1 MAHRKVF
8 IVLRDSAGI
17 FSDKS
22 CIQRAAA
29 ISFYAFFSLI
39 PMMFLVTY
47 ALGFILGSRGDML
60 DEVIKTARI
69 SLPYLDGSVIEE
81 LKGVVAH
88 GRTFGW
94 VSIVALV
101 FSAELVLNAVAD
113 ALSAIFEIGGRY
125 GFVRKRITN
134 VFVILLAVFAVFAS
148 IIVTAAMG
156 VVESATFS
164 LPGLDMAGY
173 VLEILA
179 LKYVFPFVLVVV
191 AVTVVFKIFS
201 GPELY
206 LRYAFF
212 GSLIFSFIWELAKWG
227 FTLYLYYF
235 PTYNRL
241 YGSLGTIMIL
251 LLWMF
256 FTAAIFLFSAAVARA
271 AFIDR
276 NY

>member
-8 IVLRDSAGI
+8 IVLRDGVGI
-17 FSDKS
+17 FSEKS

-47 ALGFILGSRGDML
+47 ALGFILGSRGEML
-60 DEVIKTARI
+60 EEVIRTARI
-69 SLPYLDGSVIEE
+69 SLPYLDGSVLAE
-81 LKGVVAH
+81 LKGVVEH

-94 VSIVALV
+94 VSFVALV

-113 ALSAIFEIGGRY
+113 ALSAIFEIEGRY
-125 GFVRKRITN
+125 GFFRKRITN
-134 VFVILLAVFAVFAS
+134 VFVILLAIFAVFAS

-156 VVESATFS
+156 LVESATFN
-164 LPGLDMAGY
+164 LPGLDVAGY
-173 VLEILA
+173 ILEILA
-179 LKYVFPFVLVVV
+179 LKYVFPFILVVA

-201 GPELY
+201 GPELH
-206 LRYAFF
+206 LRFAFF

-227 FTLYLYYF
+227 FSQYLYYF